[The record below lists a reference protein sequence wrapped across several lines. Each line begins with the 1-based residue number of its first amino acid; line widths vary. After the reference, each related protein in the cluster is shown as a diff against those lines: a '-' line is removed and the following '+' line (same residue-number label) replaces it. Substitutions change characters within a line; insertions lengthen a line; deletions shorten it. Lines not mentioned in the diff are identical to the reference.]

1 VHLSQRE
8 DLPSRERHQEPPES
22 QCPDGQHEPE
32 QEHRALEWSGR
43 PLHVRCV
50 LLSMLGVCFVTSGV
64 CFCDVGV
71 CQKVKA
77 SYLTVGHT
85 HNDDDG
91 DIGVSG
97 NHMCSKDI
105 QTLSLCEELIEESF
119 EKFHSS
125 GTFIV
130 PIIGITDYGAMLP
143 DTAAGNPFK
152 INGELLFAVNT
163 NIDFSA
169 LIASFAGIAR
179 AQVIRFSMVDGKCV
193 VHYQEDPAQDGWF
206 PRPAPLIRSE
216 IWDTLFAHPDDPRRH
231 GHPLTC
237 EAFGIKDRGKRQHW
251 QVCNVHILLCILY

>member
-1 VHLSQRE
+1 
-8 DLPSRERHQEPPES
+8 
-22 QCPDGQHEPE
+22 
-32 QEHRALEWSGR
+32 
-43 PLHVRCV
+43 
-50 LLSMLGVCFVTSGV
+50 M
-64 CFCDVGV
+64 

-105 QTLSLCEELIEESF
+105 QTLSLCGELIEESF

-130 PIIGITDYGAMLP
+130 PIIGITDYSAVLP

-152 INGELLFAVNT
+152 INGKLLLVVNT

-169 LIASFAGIAR
+169 LIISFAGIAR

-251 QVCNVHILLCILY
+251 QVLQRSHFIMHLVLINMRRVLLVLPTHASTILNMPMETRKNLCCLVLRCHFR